1 MNLFGK
7 ILIMLNLLMS
17 LVFMG
22 FAVAVYSTHKNWK
35 DVITLTKDDLT
46 KPENAGKKLGL
57 EPQLADLRAERD
69 RLEANF
75 LALQKEVKQELA
87 MRNAR
92 LQVLETERENLVKQ
106 VEAKAKEIEA
116 VTQDKNVTSAAIAA
130 LTTEAGKK
138 SAEIEVLSGEIDK
151 KRGEVAEL
159 YDKLIAALDDFAK
172 SQAELDKAN
181 RQATALVASNTEMKK
196 ALQRLGYESPAIAA
210 RIAAPPPTLQGYIR
224 AANTDGLVEVS
235 LGSDDGLMRGHTME
249 VFRPGESAASSKY
262 LGRIEILSTKADV
275 SVGKVIPQYRRGNIE
290 KDDRV
295 ATRLN

>member
-35 DVITLTKDDLT
+35 EVITLDKAAAQA
-46 KPENAGKKLGL
+46 AGKPVGLVTQLTDAKDESKKL
-57 EPQLADLRAERD
+57 EEKY
-69 RLEANF
+69 
-75 LALQKEVKQELA
+75 LALQKELQQEVK

-92 LQVLETERENLVKQ
+92 LQVLETERENLVKS
-106 VEAKAKEIEA
+106 VDDKAKEIET
-116 VTQDKNVTSAAIAA
+116 VTADKKVTSAAIEA

-138 SAEIEVLSGEIDK
+138 AAEIEALSTKIETM
-151 KRGEVAEL
+151 RGEVQDL
-159 YDKLIAALDDFAK
+159 YVKVLDATDKLAK
-172 SQAELDKAN
+172 AQADLDKAN
-181 RQATALVASNTEMKK
+181 NQNKIFIAQNTAMKQALTD
-196 ALQRLGYESPAIAA
+196 LGYNPAIAS
-210 RIAAPPPTLQGYIR
+210 RIGKAPPKIDGRIR
-224 AANTDGLVEVS
+224 ASTPDGLVEVS

-249 VFRPGESAASSKY
+249 VYREGATPNATKY

>member
-22 FAVAVYSTHKNWK
+22 FAIAVYSTHKNWK
-35 DVITLTKDDLT
+35 EVIMLDKADLQ
-46 KPENAGKKLGL
+46 KPENAGKPLGL
-57 EPQLADLRAERD
+57 VHQLSALKAERQT
-69 RLEANF
+69 LEEKY
-75 LALQKEVKQELA
+75 LALQKEIKQELA

-92 LQVLETERENLVKQ
+92 LQVLETERVNLLKAVDD
-106 VEAKAKEIEA
+106 KAKEIEA

-130 LTTEAGKK
+130 LTAEAGKK
-138 SAEIEVLSGEIDK
+138 AAEIEALSTQIDTIRSQEK
-151 KRGEVAEL
+151 TTFDGLLKATDDL
-159 YDKLIAALDDFAK
+159 AKAQAA
-172 SQAELDKAN
+172 LDKAN
-181 RQATALVASNTEMKK
+181 SQTKILIAENASMKQALTDLGYNPAVAS
-196 ALQRLGYESPAIAA
+196 
-210 RIAAPPPTLQGYIR
+210 RIGKPPPKIDGRIR
-224 AANTDGLVEVS
+224 AATPDGLVEVS

-249 VFRPGESAASSKY
+249 VYREGATPNATKY